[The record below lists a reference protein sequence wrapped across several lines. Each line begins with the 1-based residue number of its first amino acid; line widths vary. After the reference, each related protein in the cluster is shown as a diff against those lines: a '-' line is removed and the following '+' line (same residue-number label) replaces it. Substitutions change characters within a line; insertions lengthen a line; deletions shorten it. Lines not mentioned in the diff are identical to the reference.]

1 MGSKIFFI
9 SAALLVLFLMLVYP
23 PSNLLSQN
31 HRADTPDLST
41 KHSILET
48 FVNLPTLFIENQG
61 QLDPAVRYYIK
72 APRQTLYFT
81 RESIV
86 LDLISHDQPEA
97 DAAGAEQADRLI
109 LSITFQGAIC
119 QPVLEGRF
127 RGDGVVNYF
136 IGNDPAKWR
145 TDIPTYRE
153 LLYRDIYPGIDLR
166 LYGSGGVLRYDFI
179 VNPGASPDDISLAYS
194 GIEGIEVKHGELVIS
209 TALGELRQS
218 QPYIYQQINGK
229 RVEVAGG
236 FRLDADN
243 TYGFYVADYNRSH
256 PLIVDPALAYSTYL
270 GGTDADYGGNI
281 AVDASGCAY
290 VTGET
295 ESVNFPI
302 QNPFQAANA
311 GRKDVF
317 VTKLS
322 ASGNALVYST
332 YFGGTGDD
340 YEQGIAVDALGCA
353 YVSGYTESTDFPTQ
367 NPFQAANAGNADV
380 FLAKLSATGSA
391 LIYSTYL
398 GDTASDFGYGI
409 AVDTSGCAYV
419 TGVTY
424 SVDFP
429 TKNQYQG
436 YPGDDWY
443 ANAFV
448 AKIDTTSS
456 GNDSLVYSTY
466 LGGEKSDYAYGIAV
480 DASGCACV
488 GGYTRSI
495 YFPTQ
500 NPFQAANA
508 GNADVF
514 LARLSASGNA
524 LVYSTYL
531 GGTGDDC
538 AYGIAVDASGCAYVT
553 GFTDSTTDFP
563 TQNPFQAANAGSRD
577 VFLARLS
584 ATGSALIYSTYL
596 GGTASDYGY
605 SIAVDTSGCAYITG
619 VTYSVDFPTLNAF
632 QTDQGGIDPFVT
644 KLDTTKSGVDSL
656 IYSTYLGGSSADRG
670 YGIAV
675 DASGC
680 AYVTGNT
687 GSSDFPTQNP
697 YQASNSGGL
706 TDAFVAKLC
715 TIAPTVTMQSATRVG
730 TSSATPNM
738 SFTLGEYNQ
747 VDVRFAYK
755 KANAAARTYTS
766 WVSKSAEGTHAQSI
780 TGLTSG
786 TTYDFKAQLR
796 YNSTV
801 IDGASLQFTT
811 GALPPPPPAKP
822 AGSSYSPAS
831 LSVQYLSISPQQA
844 YPSQAVTITTN
855 VANSGGSTGSLNLV
869 LMVNGK
875 AEQTKFVTLGPRGT
889 QPVNFTLTKAQPGI
903 YNVDIGGQKGS
914 FTVLGKATASGKPDA
929 AEWIALVAIG
939 ILVLAALAVLLAIF
953 R

>member
-380 FLAKLSATGSA
+380 FLARLSATGSA

-480 DASGCACV
+480 DASGCAYV

-495 YFPTQ
+495 HFPTQ

-656 IYSTYLGGSSADRG
+656 VYSTYLGGSSADRG

-675 DASGC
+675 DASNC

-697 YQASNSGGL
+697 FQAANAGNG
-706 TDAFVAKLC
+706 DAFLAKLC
-715 TIAPTVTMQSATRVG
+715 TIAPTVTTQSATGVG
-730 TSSATPNM
+730 TSSATLNM
-738 SFTLGEYNQ
+738 SFTLGEYDT
-747 VDVRFAYK
+747 VEVRFAYK
-755 KANAAARTYTS
+755 KTADANWSYTN
-766 WVSKSAEGTHAQSI
+766 WVAKSQAGSHQETVS
-780 TGLTSG
+780 GLVSG
-786 TTYDFKAQLR
+786 TRYDFKAQLK
-796 YNSTV
+796 YDSAV
-801 IDGASLQFTT
+801 VEGSVLQFTT
-811 GALPPPPPAKP
+811 QPVPPPAPERPRPVAPGPAQLSIQNLRVAPSQTYPNSPVEVSLNVVNGGGTSGTYTVRLLINGYEEGRKSVTAGPFSATPVKFSVYRAKP
-822 AGSSYSPAS
+822 GTYNVAVDGQQATFTVVGAASGSSLDA
-831 LSVQYLSISPQQA
+831 
-844 YPSQAVTITTN
+844 
-855 VANSGGSTGSLNLV
+855 GGL
-869 LMVNGK
+869 
-875 AEQTKFVTLGPRGT
+875 
-889 QPVNFTLTKAQPGI
+889 
-903 YNVDIGGQKGS
+903 
-914 FTVLGKATASGKPDA
+914 
-929 AEWIALVAIG
+929 IALIVIG
-939 ILVLAALAVLLAIF
+939 VVLLAGIVF
-953 R
+953 VFLRLVG